1 MTRRIALSLSVSFS
15 LLLSTLP
22 TQALARPL
30 TSTDLYK
37 MRSAASVA
45 LSPDGTRV
53 IYAVESNGM
62 TGRAYRQLYTA
73 ALPRGEGTRL
83 FGETD
88 RAGSAVFSPDGKM
101 FAFSG
106 AVGGKSGLHVANADG
121 TGVRFLAA
129 VEGTNSPLTFEGASL
144 AWSPDSKQIAFV
156 STVPGPETKDATG
169 DPMVITR
176 YLYKPDAGEGNT
188 RFNDN
193 RRREVFVIDA
203 SGGNPRALTS
213 APREYH
219 SVDWSPDGREILA
232 VSNLDHDPDYFYNQD
247 LVAISVSDGAIRRI
261 TATESAE
268 YQPKFSPD
276 GKQIVFLGTR
286 RGLTDLETTMEDTH
300 VWIINTDG
308 TGRRELGAKLDSR
321 QSNATFA
328 PSGGWVYFTALDRG
342 HVLLYRAAV
351 ASGDIETV
359 VSAPGSLG
367 GYSVAKN
374 GSLAYTFASPSDQSE
389 LFIRETNTPAPA
401 KKGVPAGARIPGL
414 GPARPLTDLNKD
426 ALLGVD
432 IAPVQNFTFVSAD
445 FKFDIEAF
453 LTLPLGRTAD
463 SKHPMI
469 VMIHG
474 GPHGQQGPAF
484 NFKSQFYAGR
494 GYATL
499 QVNFRGSTGYGQ
511 KFADGVFADQNGQ
524 EGMDV
529 LYGVSAALRRN
540 PWIDPGRL
548 GVEGT
553 SYGGQLSTW
562 LITQSPL
569 FKAAIPTAAITNII
583 SYNYMT
589 YYNQYEEMEW
599 GMRPHQGNLMD
610 VLWERSALK
619 HVAKAR
625 AATMM
630 VHGENDNDVP
640 IAEAEQ
646 FYIALR
652 DVGVDAILVRYPREG
667 HGIRE
672 PKHNVDL
679 MDRSVAWYEKSFSKK

>member
-1 MTRRIALSLSVSFS
+1 MIRRTLPLSA
-15 LLLSTLP
+15 LLLILSPGPL
-22 TQALARPL
+22 LARPL
-30 TSTDLYK
+30 NSTDLYK
-37 MRSAASVA
+37 MRSVGSVS
-45 LSPDGTRV
+45 LSPDGTR
-53 IYAVESNGM
+53 IAYAVESNGA
-62 TGRAYRQLYTA
+62 TGRPYRQLYLA
-73 ALPRGEGTRL
+73 SLPSGEPTRVG
-83 FGETD
+83 GEAD
-88 RAGSAVFSPDGKM
+88 RAGGAAWSPDGKLI
-101 FAFSG
+101 AFSG
-106 AVGGKSGLHVANADG
+106 KVGDKSGLHVANADG
-121 TGVRFLAA
+121 TGIRFLA
-129 VEGTNSPLTFEGASL
+129 EITDTNSPLTFEGSTFD
-144 AWSPDSKQIAFV
+144 WSPDGQQIAFV
-156 STVPGPETKDATG
+156 STVPGPETNDATG
-169 DPMVITR
+169 DPVVITR

-193 RRREVFVIDA
+193 RRREIFVIDVA
-203 SGGNPRALTS
+203 GGTPKALTTG
-213 APREYH
+213 PREYH
-219 SVDWSPDGREILA
+219 SIDWSPDGREILA
-232 VSNLDHDPDYFYNQD
+232 VSNLDHDPDSFYNQD
-247 LVAISVSDGAIRRI
+247 VVAISPGSGAIRRI
-261 TATESAE
+261 TTTESAE

-276 GKQIVFLGTR
+276 GKQIVFLGTK

-300 VWIINTDG
+300 VWVMNADG
-308 TGRRELGAKLDSR
+308 TGRREIGAAIDNR
-321 QSNATFA
+321 QGNHSFSPDGA
-328 PSGGWVYFTALDRG
+328 SVYFTALDRG
-342 HVLLYRAAV
+342 HVRLHRV
-351 ASGDIETV
+351 ALKTGQAETV
-359 VSAPGSLG
+359 ISDPGSVG
-367 GYSVAKN
+367 GYSIAAN
-374 GSLAYTFASPSDQSE
+374 GSIAYAFASPSDLAQ
-389 LFIRETNTPAPA
+389 LFIRETSAPAPA
-401 KKGVPAGARIPGL
+401 RKGTAAGARVMGPGA
-414 GPARPLTDLNKD
+414 ARQLTSLNQD
-426 ALLGVD
+426 ALKGVD
-432 IAPVQNFTFVSAD
+432 IAPVQNFTFVAAD
-445 FKFDIEAF
+445 FKFEIEAF

-474 GPHGQQGPAF
+474 GPHGQQGPAL

-540 PWIDPGRL
+540 PWIDPARL

-553 SYGGQLSTW
+553 SYGGQLSSW
-562 LITQSPL
+562 LITQTPI

-625 AATMM
+625 TATMM

-652 DVGVDAILVRYPREG
+652 DVGVDAIFVRYPREG
-667 HGIRE
+667 HGVRE

-679 MDRSVAWYEKSFSKK
+679 MDRSVAWYEKNFGKK